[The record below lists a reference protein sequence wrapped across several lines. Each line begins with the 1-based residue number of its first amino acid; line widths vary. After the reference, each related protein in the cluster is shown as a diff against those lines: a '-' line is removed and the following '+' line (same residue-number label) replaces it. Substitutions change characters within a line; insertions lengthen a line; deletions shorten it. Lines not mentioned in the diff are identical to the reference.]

1 MVANGVAAVGG
12 KFKDKALQFET
23 KLTKGKDFIFG
34 LTDYRE
40 LTNMMRFKNSKDPN
54 FGFIFTG
61 CKK

>member
-34 LTDYRE
+34 LTDYRA
-40 LTNMMRFKNSKDPN
+40 LTNMVRFKNSKDPN